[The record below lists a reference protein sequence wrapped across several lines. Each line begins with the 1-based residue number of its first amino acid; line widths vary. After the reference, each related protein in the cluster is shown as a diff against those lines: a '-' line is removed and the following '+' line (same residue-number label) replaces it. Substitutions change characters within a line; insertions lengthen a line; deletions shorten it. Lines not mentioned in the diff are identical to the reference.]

1 MMSSQHG
8 SANTSDD
15 TEIDKET
22 EYVMKARVSGT
33 SRKNYLGRNI
43 SFILCLFDNVMN

>member
-22 EYVMKARVSGT
+22 EYVMKVIISQ
-33 SRKNYLGRNI
+33 RN
-43 SFILCLFDNVMN
+43 V